1 MALQFS
7 FKQDFFHHVLLHAM
21 ELFPGATRIV
31 AMYYSPEY
39 SGIKTIGKEFNSLNE
54 SVINQELKL
63 TSFEKYRH
71 QRPRYSWVEAD
82 QSENKDVNKQ
92 LQIQR
97 EYKKH
102 SLLIRFPNASDGL
115 SDIILVS
122 FKNESQIFRMSE
134 NQQKLSTEM
143 KQTVASVYV
152 RSLDVIKKQIEDDK
166 NIDSL
171 IQAHRVNIKSEES
184 ANIKELSRVKN
195 LQNTLVQSILNRKTK
210 ELTHDLTIN
219 VEWDTTAID
228 YISEHLHSVSEIEN
242 SIEKALILALNE
254 ANENSAQIM
263 ITRMHVSSFANQNEA
278 KPSQQ
283 VDTRYHRSI
292 SLLDRYEQAAVE
304 VIKSKLRLTG
314 NRLGEH
320 MNPPI
325 SAAAISDAIRKH
337 GSKITYL
344 LNTYPQRWSI
354 LRSNFRPIQNKI
366 YAPIDLEQRAS

>member
-1 MALQFS
+1 
-7 FKQDFFHHVLLHAM
+7 M

-54 SVINQELKL
+54 SVINQELQL

-166 NIDSL
+166 NIDSI
-171 IQAHRVNIKSEES
+171 IQAHRANTKSEES

-195 LQNTLVQSILNRKTK
+195 LQNTLVRSILNRKTK
-210 ELTHDLTIN
+210 ELTHDLIIN

-254 ANENSAQIM
+254 ANENSDQIM

-278 KPSQQ
+278 KSSQQ

-304 VIKSKLRLTG
+304 VIKNKLRLTG